1 MLKGQVFSEQIFKNE
16 IFALFID
23 KILNGQDGVVQD
35 YKNGMAVSYSGS
47 NVSIASGAACIQGRF
62 LNEDSST
69 TLNAGTESLYCKLVI
84 EIDLDKTNTE
94 NDFQQ
99 AYYKIVT
106 SVSGYPALTQTDIIN
121 NNSGVYQYELAR
133 FRTSSNGIS
142 DFQDMRTYIEAETKY
157 KKNSEFHVFT
167 SEKVTSGN
175 YGPGIEEQLPA
186 GWTSANCVIISVQI
200 GAGAENTVDS
210 PNVQWCTPCKMNE
223 YSSNYFA
230 WLQGNRIGVHTD
242 LTPADGANWIRA
254 VVMKIS

>member
-16 IFALFID
+16 IFALFMD
-23 KILNGQDGVVQD
+23 TILNGQNGVIEE

-47 NVSIASGAACIQGRF
+47 NVSIASGAACVQGRIMI
-62 LNEDSST
+62 EDSST
-69 TLNAGTESLYCKLVI
+69 TLNAGTDSLYCKLVI

-106 SVSGYPALTQTDIIN
+106 SSSGYPTLTQTDIKN

-142 DFQDMRTYIEAETKY
+142 DFQDMRTYVEAETKY

-175 YGPGIEEQLPA
+175 YGPAIEEVLPT
-186 GWTSANCVIISVQI
+186 GWTSENCVIISVMI
-200 GAGAENTVDS
+200 GQGSGTVADNWSNPGA
-210 PNVQWCTPCKMNE
+210 MNE
-223 YSSNYFA
+223 YTNHIYS
-230 WLQGNRIGVHTD
+230 WLSGNRIGVHTN
-242 LTPADGANWIRA
+242 LKPADGANWLRA
-254 VVMKIS
+254 VLMKIS